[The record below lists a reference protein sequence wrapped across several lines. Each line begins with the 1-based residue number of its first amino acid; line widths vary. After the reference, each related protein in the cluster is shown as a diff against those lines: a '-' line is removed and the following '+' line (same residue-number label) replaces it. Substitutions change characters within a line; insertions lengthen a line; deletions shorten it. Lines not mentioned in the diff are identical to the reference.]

1 MHTELSGME
10 KRYAQID
17 EIFGQIVSANRREL
31 NLDQVQLSKI
41 LGINQ
46 PALSRIERGESAV
59 NIAML
64 IKLADA
70 FEMKASELIGSFQ
83 QAVNQLERDSILV
96 VAKKDL
102 PKNDPNLGKMLLVGG
117 ALALLLTALNK

>member
-1 MHTELSGME
+1 ME